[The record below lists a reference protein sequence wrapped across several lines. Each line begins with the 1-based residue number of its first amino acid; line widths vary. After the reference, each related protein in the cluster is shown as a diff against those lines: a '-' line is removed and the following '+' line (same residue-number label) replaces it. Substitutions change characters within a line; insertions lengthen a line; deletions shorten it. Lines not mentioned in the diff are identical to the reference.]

1 MTISYYTKKDIKY
14 LIDEENSSIKI
25 TSLKNPLKI
34 TGTRFG
40 AILGKNPY
48 KSPFQAWCEIFNL
61 YEEKEFPKEKY
72 WYNYL
77 FDFLKDFFFGLNKS
91 YSHKTVGKIIER
103 KIITYSKNVFFS
115 DPNYHIIIPKEDS
128 SYDFFP
134 KYAIFGGRWDALLY
148 NKKYKKVESILEI
161 KTTSLNNRKD
171 WIQKKIPEQY
181 LLQSSFYAYLSKVK
195 TVHIIVAFLNEKDYL
210 YPKNFIPGKHDVLD
224 YQFHLKDQ
232 YPYFSDL
239 IQLSKNW
246 WNQYVLSKKSPPL
259 QSEKDRKI
267 LEIIRVSSKFQ
278 GRN

>member
-14 LIDEENSSIKI
+14 IINEKNSSIKI
-25 TSLKNPLKI
+25 TSFKKPLKI

-61 YEEKEFPKEKY
+61 YEEKEFLHEKH
-72 WYNYL
+72 WYDYFL
-77 FDFLKDFFFGLNKS
+77 DFLKDIFFGPNKS

-115 DPNYHIIIPKEDS
+115 DPNYHIITPKEDF

-134 KYAIFGGRWDALLY
+134 KYDIFGGCWDALLY
-148 NKKYKKVESILEI
+148 NKKYHKIESILEI
-161 KTTSLNNRKD
+161 KTTSLNNKKD

-181 LLQSSFYAYLSKVK
+181 LLQASFYAYLSKVK
-195 TVHIIVAFLNEKDYL
+195 TVHMIIAFLNEKDYQ

-246 WNQYVLSKKSPPL
+246 WNQYVLSKNSPPL
-259 QSEKDRKI
+259 QSEKDRKL
-267 LEIIRVSSKFQ
+267 LEIIRGSSKFQ
-278 GRN
+278 GCN